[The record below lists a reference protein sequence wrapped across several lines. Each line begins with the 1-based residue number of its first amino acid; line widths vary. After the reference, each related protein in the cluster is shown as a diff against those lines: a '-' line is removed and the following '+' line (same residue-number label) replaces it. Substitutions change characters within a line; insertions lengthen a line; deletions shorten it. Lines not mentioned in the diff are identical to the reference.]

1 MDAKLAS
8 LLVAGLLQGTPA
20 LARTAECTANSPN
33 HTVAV
38 LELFTSEGCNSCPPA
53 DRWLS
58 SLRDAPGNTGK
69 LIPLALHVDYWDYIG
84 WKDPFAR
91 PAFAERQREMS
102 LQAGSKVV
110 YTPQFFIQGRPYK
123 ASATTPALASEV
135 TALNQRP
142 PGADIALSL
151 APAADG
157 KLKVRVDA
165 RLRPDAVAEG
175 AELVVV
181 LYENDLSHAV
191 KAGENRGV
199 TLHHDFVVRDWVGPL
214 RLPANGHLTQT
225 IPLAVP
231 ADSQPARLGVAAFV
245 QGTRSRT
252 VLQAVARDNCS

>member
-1 MDAKLAS
+1 MDAKLAC
-8 LLVAGLLQGTPA
+8 LLLAGLLQGTPA

-123 ASATTPALASEV
+123 ASATTPALAGEL

-151 APAADG
+151 APAANNNAQRMLERD
-157 KLKVRVDA
+157 VDNLA
-165 RLRPDAVAEG
+165 DYFGQFAPALLQTRYGPEIWA
-175 AELVVV
+175 
-181 LYENDLSHAV
+181 LYENGALHPESELTGTFEEAETAV
-191 KAGENRGV
+191 NLDEVMEVIDAAQHEEDVRQAGR
-199 TLHHDFVVRDWVGPL
+199 
-214 RLPANGHLTQT
+214 A
-225 IPLAVP
+225 LAAAAEQP
-231 ADSQPARLGVAAFV
+231 AD
-245 QGTRSRT
+245 
-252 VLQAVARDNCS
+252 DDI

>member
-1 MDAKLAS
+1 M
-8 LLVAGLLQGTPA
+8 
-20 LARTAECTANSPN
+20 
-33 HTVAV
+33 
-38 LELFTSEGCNSCPPA
+38 
-53 DRWLS
+53 
-58 SLRDAPGNTGK
+58 
-69 LIPLALHVDYWDYIG
+69 
-84 WKDPFAR
+84 
-91 PAFAERQREMS
+91 
-102 LQAGSKVV
+102 
-110 YTPQFFIQGRPYK
+110 
-123 ASATTPALASEV
+123 
-135 TALNQRP
+135 NQRP
-142 PGADIALSL
+142 PGADISLSL

-165 RLRPDAVAEG
+165 RLRPDAT

-225 IPLAVP
+225 IPLALP
-231 ADSQPARLGVAAFV
+231 ADSQPSRLGVAAFV

>member
-1 MDAKLAS
+1 MRRS
-8 LLVAGLLQGTPA
+8 
-20 LARTAECTANSPN
+20 RTRIVP
-33 HTVAV
+33 
-38 LELFTSEGCNSCPPA
+38 EG
-53 DRWLS
+53 
-58 SLRDAPGNTGK
+58 
-69 LIPLALHVDYWDYIG
+69 
-84 WKDPFAR
+84 
-91 PAFAERQREMS
+91 
-102 LQAGSKVV
+102 
-110 YTPQFFIQGRPYK
+110 
-123 ASATTPALASEV
+123 V
-135 TALNQRP
+135 TADGVTGLPAQQAWPQQR
-142 PGADIALSL
+142 ADIALSL

-165 RLRPDAVAEG
+165 RLRPDAT

-199 TLHHDFVVRDWVGPL
+199 TLHHDFVFRDWAGPL

-225 IPLAVP
+225 IPLALP